1 MPGKAKITL
10 TDGHILVGNTSNV
23 ATDLAMTGD
32 VTIADTGATTIK
44 SSVALAGSPTT
55 TTQTAGD
62 NSTKIATTAYVDT
75 LADGQIRVGNAS
87 NVATP
92 VTMSGDVTMDDTGA
106 TTIKSSVA
114 LAGSPTTTTQTA
126 GDNSTKIATT
136 AYVDTLADGEI
147 RVGNSSNVATAA
159 TMSGDVT
166 MDDTG
171 ATTIKSSVALAGSPT
186 TTTQTAG
193 DNSTKIA
200 TTAYA
205 DAAASAAGGE
215 MVLLGTATPSA
226 VNNVDFLS
234 LMSSS
239 YSSYIWVFDNLYYD
253 GIANVYLYLRISED
267 NSTFITNNGYYS
279 SSETR
284 AVGPG
289 TTGTLNANGV
299 NAIALA
305 KIGNSAAGYLSGYV
319 RFIGNDG
326 GHVQRFDWNL
336 TCRLGTDSYTTTIGT
351 GLEHDTNAVL
361 GVRFLLSNNT
371 LDLGGGT
378 IRMYGIKAS

>member
-92 VTMSGDVTMDDTGA
+92 VTMSGDVTIADTGA

-147 RVGNSSNVATAA
+147 RVGNSSNVATAV

-205 DAAASAAGGE
+205 DAAASAGGGA
-215 MVLLGTATPSA
+215 MVLLDTQTASSSA
-226 VNNVDFLS
+226 SLDFLS
-234 LMSSS
+234 SISST
-239 YSSYIWVFDNLYYD
+239 YVQYVWILEDVLLNSSA
-253 GIANVYLYLRISED
+253 GAMYLRVSTD
-267 NSTFITNNGYYS
+267 NSTFITTNTYYYGFYDIPFSGGVSQGGNAGEGAKSAIAINSSIKS
-279 SSETR
+279 SSALSGE
-284 AVGPG
+284 VKLI
-289 TTGTLNANGV
+289 TTAGSYPQYFTFTTTAT
-299 NAIALA
+299 
-305 KIGNSAAGYLSGYV
+305 SAANLPEL
-319 RFIGNDG
+319 FMG
-326 GHVQRFDWNL
+326 GGQN
-336 TCRLGTDSYTTTIGT
+336 TTTSQ
-351 GLEHDTNAVL
+351 VL
-361 GVRFLLSNNT
+361 GVSFY
-371 LDLGGGT
+371 LDTGNIVSGK